1 LGASKGGHDVPEPLR
16 LLLEITFYLAAL
28 LVAMGFFMGLGIYLL
43 LRSLE
48 WFAAWRRRFKN
59 EKQV

>member
-1 LGASKGGHDVPEPLR
+1 MPEPLR